1 MLKTN
6 PTKKKVQ
13 IEGIKKPKILKK
25 FFKKKKKKKPIN
37 QASHKQV
44 IINTMVEQ
52 ISKRFLAQS
61 ISCIQ
66 ISTKTQ

>member
-13 IEGIKKPKILKK
+13 IEGIKKPKI
-25 FFKKKKKKKPIN
+25 FKKCIKKKKKPIN